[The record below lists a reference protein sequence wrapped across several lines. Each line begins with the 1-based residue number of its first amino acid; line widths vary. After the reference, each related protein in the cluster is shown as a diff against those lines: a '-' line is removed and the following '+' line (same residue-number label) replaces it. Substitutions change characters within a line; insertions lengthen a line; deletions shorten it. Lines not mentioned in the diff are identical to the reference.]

1 MKQGRQSH
9 RKPQSANSLLR
20 YSIIAGC
27 NSAILDEDK
36 RFANRHILA
45 HSD

>member
-9 RKPQSANSLLR
+9 RKPQDANSLFR
-20 YSIIAGC
+20 NSIIAGC

-36 RFANRHILA
+36 RFANRHILVD
-45 HSD
+45 SD